1 MTDRAQN
8 PEAAFAERVLGMLDE
23 DLAELDGRIAE
34 RLAAARQ
41 SALRRAPERARAR
54 MRPFWVPA
62 GAFAVAVLAAVVLL
76 RVPPA
81 ADPGR
86 EALFDLEVLSA
97 NEQLEMLENLD
108 FYQWLASDDQ
118 AG

>member
-1 MTDRAQN
+1 MIERAGDRESAL
-8 PEAAFAERVLGMLDE
+8 AERVSALLDK
-23 DLAELDGRIAE
+23 DLARLDGRVAG

-41 SALRRAPERARAR
+41 AAVRRVPARAR
-54 MRPFWVPA
+54 TGLRPFWVPA
-62 GAFAVAVLAAVVLL
+62 GAVAVAVLAAVVLL

-81 ADPGR
+81 SDPGQ

-108 FYQWLASDDQ
+108 FYLWLSSNDQ